1 MDNNILN
8 DKNLDELGCIK
19 DIDLFSIVDKEFDK
33 KREISIVSG
42 AIFPSSLI
50 ILFISLVAC
59 LIVIL
64 PRTPIPN
71 KNIFKLL
78 AGYYFVSVSMMM
90 LLIIPIRKRKKSY

>member
-8 DKNLDELGCIK
+8 DKNLDELGYIK
-19 DIDLFSIVDKEFDK
+19 GVDLYSIVDKEFDK
-33 KREISIVSG
+33 KREKARIKRVVGIST
-42 AIFPSSLI
+42 LI
-50 ILFISLVAC
+50 ILFMSLVAC

-64 PRTPIPN
+64 PRAPILN

-78 AGYYFVSVSMMM
+78 AGYYFISVSMMM

>member
-33 KREISIVSG
+33 KREKARIKRIVGIST
-42 AIFPSSLI
+42 LI

-64 PRTPIPN
+64 PRTPIQN

>member
-33 KREISIVSG
+33 KREKARIKRIVGIST
-42 AIFPSSLI
+42 LI

-78 AGYYFVSVSMMM
+78 AGYYFVSVSMMI

>member
-33 KREISIVSG
+33 KREKARIKRIVGIST
-42 AIFPSSLI
+42 LI

-64 PRTPIPN
+64 PRTPITN

-78 AGYYFVSVSMMM
+78 VGYYFVSVSMMM